1 MQPNALFYLVAGVA
15 VVILG
20 LSKGGFAGVGMIS
33 TPLLALVIGP
43 IAAAGVIFPILIVQ
57 DFIAVA
63 MYRRTFSW
71 QILATL
77 IPGAALGVCL
87 AYVLAS
93 AVPGWSVEIV
103 LGAVSFVFAIQ
114 QVIHQVRSLS
124 HRDSGHS
131 HAKWL
136 GVLSGMGSGFAS
148 MIAHAG
154 TPPFQ
159 FYVMPKNL
167 DRDMYVG
174 TSVLFFAAT
183 NLMKAPAFL
192 ALGQLSVS
200 QLKTTLIFFP
210 LAMISSWLGVRLV
223 RAIDVRKFNFTITLI
238 LLGVSFALVSQ
249 GIVGFRESRSQRI
262 ASQSILHIAALPSGD
277 AAYSLTFLFVRQAT
291 SSTIALLH

>member
-1 MQPNALFYLVAGVA
+1 MQPDALFYAVATVA

-57 DFIAVA
+57 DLIAVA

-71 QILATL
+71 QILATI

-87 AYVLAS
+87 AYSLAS
-93 AVPGWSVEIV
+93 SVPGWAVEIV
-103 LGAVSFVFAIQ
+103 LGVVSLAFSLHQIRRQLKNLSLQ
-114 QVIHQVRSLS
+114 QPAH
-124 HRDSGHS
+124 D

-136 GVLSGMGSGFAS
+136 GVLSGMGSGFTS

-159 FYVMPKNL
+159 FYVMPKGL

-200 QLKTTLIFFP
+200 QLKTTMIFFP
-210 LAMISSWLGVRLV
+210 LAMASSWLGVRLV
-223 RAIDVRKFNFTITLI
+223 RTIDVRKFNFTITLI
-238 LLGVSFALVSQ
+238 LLCVSVALVSQ
-249 GIVGFRESRSQRI
+249 GIAGFRRILRADLRIRPYRTPVTRKPKGSPRRTWYDHSQRTH
-262 ASQSILHIAALPSGD
+262 SES
-277 AAYSLTFLFVRQAT
+277 
-291 SSTIALLH
+291 

>member
-1 MQPNALFYLVAGVA
+1 MQPDALFYPVAGIA

-33 TPLLALVIGP
+33 TPLLALLIGP

-57 DFIAVA
+57 DAIAVA
-63 MYRRTFSW
+63 MYRRTFNRK
-71 QILATL
+71 ILATM

-93 AVPGWSVEIV
+93 TVPGWSVEIV
-103 LGAVSFVFAIQ
+103 LGVVSLAFSLQ
-114 QVIHQVRSLS
+114 QIKRQLKLSLQPAQ
-124 HRDSGHS
+124 D
-131 HAKWL
+131 HAGWL
-136 GVLSGMGSGFAS
+136 GVLSGMGAGFTS

-159 FYVMPKNL
+159 FYVMPKGL

-210 LAMISSWLGVRLV
+210 LAMASSWLGVRLV
-223 RAIDVRKFNFTITLI
+223 RTIDVRKFNFAITLI
-238 LLGVSFALVSQ
+238 LLCVSLALVSQ
-249 GIVGFRESRSQRI
+249 GIAGFRES
-262 ASQSILHIAALPSGD
+262 
-277 AAYSLTFLFVRQAT
+277 
-291 SSTIALLH
+291 

>member
-1 MQPNALFYLVAGVA
+1 MQPDMFFYLVAGIA

-33 TPLLALVIGP
+33 TPLLALVVGP

-57 DFIAVA
+57 DCIAVA

-71 QILATL
+71 QILATM
-77 IPGAALGVCL
+77 IPGAALGVGL
-87 AYVLAS
+87 AYLLAS
-93 AVPGWSVEIV
+93 TVPGWSVEIV
-103 LGAVSFVFAIQ
+103 LGVVSLAFSV
-114 QVIHQVRSLS
+114 HQIKRQLSLS
-124 HRDSGHS
+124 PHPAHD
-131 HAKWL
+131 HARWL
-136 GVLSGMGSGFAS
+136 GVLSGMGSGFTS

-159 FYVMPKNL
+159 FYVMPKAL

-192 ALGQLSVS
+192 VLGQLSIS

-210 LAMISSWLGVRLV
+210 LAMASSWMGVRLV
-223 RAIDVRKFNFTITLI
+223 RMIDVRKFNFVISLI
-238 LLGVSFALVSQ
+238 LMCVSFALISR
-249 GIVGFRESRSQRI
+249 GLAGFWESS
-262 ASQSILHIAALPSGD
+262 ANSI
-277 AAYSLTFLFVRQAT
+277 
-291 SSTIALLH
+291 

>member
-1 MQPNALFYLVAGVA
+1 M
-15 VVILG
+15 
-20 LSKGGFAGVGMIS
+20 
-33 TPLLALVIGP
+33 
-43 IAAAGVIFPILIVQ
+43 
-57 DFIAVA
+57 
-63 MYRRTFSW
+63 
-71 QILATL
+71 

-103 LGAVSFVFAIQ
+103 LGIVSLAFSLHQIERQLNLSLQ
-114 QVIHQVRSLS
+114 QPAQ
-124 HRDSGHS
+124 D
-131 HAKWL
+131 HARWL
-136 GVLSGMGSGFAS
+136 GVLSGMGSGFTS

-159 FYVMPKNL
+159 FYVMPKGL

-210 LAMISSWLGVRLV
+210 LAMASSWLGVRLV
-223 RAIDVRKFNFTITLI
+223 RTIDVRKFNFAITLI
-238 LLGVSFALVSQ
+238 LLCVSVALVGQ
-249 GIVGFRESRSQRI
+249 GIAGFRES
-262 ASQSILHIAALPSGD
+262 
-277 AAYSLTFLFVRQAT
+277 
-291 SSTIALLH
+291 

>member
-1 MQPNALFYLVAGVA
+1 MQPDAFFYLVAGIA

-33 TPLLALVIGP
+33 TPLLALVVGP

-57 DFIAVA
+57 DCIAVA

-71 QILATL
+71 QILVTM
-77 IPGAALGVCL
+77 IPGAALGVAL
-87 AYVLAS
+87 AYLLAS
-93 AVPGWSVEIV
+93 TVPGWSVEIL
-103 LGAVSFVFAIQ
+103 LGAVSFAFSLQ
-114 QVIHQVRSLS
+114 QIKRQLSLS
-124 HRDSGHS
+124 LHPAQD
-131 HAKWL
+131 HARWL
-136 GVLSGMGSGFAS
+136 GVLSGMGSGFTS

-210 LAMISSWLGVRLV
+210 LAMASSWLGVRMV
-223 RAIDVRKFNFTITLI
+223 RMIDVRKFNLTITLI
-238 LLGVSFALVSQ
+238 LLGVRLALLSQ
-249 GIVGFRESRSQRI
+249 GIAGFRES
-262 ASQSILHIAALPSGD
+262 
-277 AAYSLTFLFVRQAT
+277 
-291 SSTIALLH
+291 

>member
-1 MQPNALFYLVAGVA
+1 MQPDALFYLVAGIA

-33 TPLLALVIGP
+33 TPLLALLIGP

-57 DFIAVA
+57 DVIAVA

-71 QILATL
+71 QILATM

-93 AVPGWSVEIV
+93 GVPGWSVEIV
-103 LGAVSFVFAIQ
+103 LGVVSLAFSLQ
-114 QVIHQVRSLS
+114 QIKRQLKLSLQPAQ
-124 HRDSGHS
+124 D
-131 HAKWL
+131 HARWL
-136 GVLSGMGSGFAS
+136 GVLSGMGSGFTS

-159 FYVMPKNL
+159 FYVMPKGL

-210 LAMISSWLGVRLV
+210 LAMASSWLGVRLV
-223 RAIDVRKFNFTITLI
+223 RTIDVRKFNFTITLI
-238 LLGVSFALVSQ
+238 LLCVSVALVSQ
-249 GIVGFRESRSQRI
+249 GIAGFRES
-262 ASQSILHIAALPSGD
+262 
-277 AAYSLTFLFVRQAT
+277 
-291 SSTIALLH
+291 

>member
-1 MQPNALFYLVAGVA
+1 MQPDALFYLVAGIA

-33 TPLLALVIGP
+33 TPMLALLIGP

-57 DFIAVA
+57 DLIAVA

-71 QILATL
+71 QILATM
-77 IPGAALGVCL
+77 IPGAALGVCT
-87 AYVLAS
+87 AYMLAS
-93 AVPGWSVEIV
+93 AVPGWAVEII
-103 LGAVSFVFAIQ
+103 LGVVSFVFSVQ
-114 QVIHQVRSLS
+114 QIMRQVGSQSL
-124 HRDSGHS
+124 RHS
-131 HAKWL
+131 EQSRTRLL
-136 GVLSGMGSGFAS
+136 GVLSGIGSGFAS

-167 DRDMYVG
+167 DRDMYIG
-174 TSVLFFAAT
+174 TSALFFAAT

-210 LAMISSWLGVRLV
+210 LTMASSWLGVRLV
-223 RAIDVRKFNFTITLI
+223 RTIDVRKFNFTITLI
-238 LLGVSFALVSQ
+238 LLCVSIALVSQ
-249 GIVGFRESRSQRI
+249 GLSGFRES
-262 ASQSILHIAALPSGD
+262 
-277 AAYSLTFLFVRQAT
+277 
-291 SSTIALLH
+291 